1 MLAEELALAIA
12 AVFTGAAIY
21 INLAEQPARAF
32 SSTIALFSPSGIAC
46 CSLAYGYMR
55 QPPKAGPSVVSW
67 IAISARRPLA
77 VFCANS
83 SV

>member
-1 MLAEELALAIA
+1 MS
-12 AVFTGAAIY
+12 V
-21 INLAEQPARAF
+21 
-32 SSTIALFSPSGIAC
+32 IAC

-77 VFCANS
+77 ACFVNS
-83 SV
+83 SDLWLALNWGDVNIDCRRRKRHETRLALRRRGQSE